1 MKKLIA
7 LTAKLSTIVLFVA
20 ILLSLASCIMPFEA
34 ERQRIFKEID
44 KIEKSS
50 NYAILSDERYVT
62 QNEEIYFEKII
73 KERIQNDGHKTE
85 DECKFHF
92 CRYRDVI
99 TFTCLYNRENR
110 FFGLNNSNNHYAF
123 GTIAA
128 KDFSIEIHYM
138 TNKYELMYAWLS
150 ETQFLIRVYDEDAK
164 KQYNENGNEIINCD
178 YYLLNR
184 KDGEIEFF
192 DDYDAYKKIAGEEI
206 EHYANPTT
214 FVYKGEQYTIFNGS
228 NIYNEKGGFVIGS
241 DDLFNY
247 SDVLMF
253 SPELQEVNK
262 ILGEGNEYAI
272 DSYFFTNGEDLFI
285 GFVSE
290 EDMFGYSCDLTC
302 PVIFKTDLNL
312 NSFEYIGCV
321 SSKYTDDFYSRI
333 EVKKID

>member
-1 MKKLIA
+1 
-7 LTAKLSTIVLFVA
+7 
-20 ILLSLASCIMPFEA
+20 
-34 ERQRIFKEID
+34 
-44 KIEKSS
+44 
-50 NYAILSDERYVT
+50 
-62 QNEEIYFEKII
+62 
-73 KERIQNDGHKTE
+73 
-85 DECKFHF
+85 
-92 CRYRDVI
+92 
-99 TFTCLYNRENR
+99 
-110 FFGLNNSNNHYAF
+110 
-123 GTIAA
+123 
-128 KDFSIEIHYM
+128 M

-192 DDYDAYKKIAGEEI
+192 DDSDAYKKIAGEEI